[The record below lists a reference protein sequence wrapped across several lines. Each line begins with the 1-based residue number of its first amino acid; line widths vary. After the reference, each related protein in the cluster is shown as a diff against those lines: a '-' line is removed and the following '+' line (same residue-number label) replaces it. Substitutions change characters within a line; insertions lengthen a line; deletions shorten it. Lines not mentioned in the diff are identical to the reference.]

1 MSSVVYCAG
10 VVVEYIR
17 YLIPADQTLEFED
30 AYRRAGAILS
40 ADEHCLRH
48 EISRGVEHP
57 DRYVVRIEWDSVEGH
72 EQGFRKSAAFAEFFA
87 LVKPFFDAIEEMTH
101 YQPTPTT

>member
-1 MSSVVYCAG
+1 M
-10 VVVEYIR
+10 VVEYIR
-17 YLIPADQTLEFED
+17 YLIPAEQAPEFED
-30 AYRRAGAILS
+30 AYRRAGAILA

-48 EISRGVEHP
+48 EISRGDENP

-72 EQGFRKSAAFAEFFA
+72 EQGFRKSAAFGEFFG

-101 YQPTPTT
+101 YAPTSAA